1 MNYHAA
7 FPIPDVYHPNGQ
19 IEYGAMGL
27 TKREY
32 FAGVALQ
39 GLLVDPKRSDTWAGG
54 YAREAVAYADA
65 LLAELA
71 RKGEGG

>member
-7 FPIPDVYHPNGQ
+7 FPTPDVYHPNGQ
-19 IEYGAMGL
+19 IEYGALGL

-39 GLLVDPKRSDTWAGG
+39 GLLVDPNRSDI

-71 RKGEGG
+71 RKGEGE